1 MDQRVAGKR
10 QIARF
15 HDRRARE
22 RGRQLSQAVVVETQR
37 LGVSICTVVPVKQ
50 VN

>member
-22 RGRQLSQAVVVETQR
+22 RGRQLSQ
-37 LGVSICTVVPVKQ
+37 TVVASVFVLLYQYSK
-50 VN
+50 

>member
-22 RGRQLSQAVVVETQR
+22 RGRQLSQAVVVASVFVLLYQ
-37 LGVSICTVVPVKQ
+37 
-50 VN
+50 